1 MIRTKTAAI
10 PVPAF
15 TLLGSLV
22 VSLCVVATAAWAAA
36 EPANEAPQGAGA
48 AAPAASSPSAPAA
61 APSAPSAAGVVP
73 SPPAGALAP
82 DSSPDKIVT
91 AYLEAMQ
98 GQRFA
103 ESYGYVSKTLK
114 AGKSQEEWAK
124 EQQYIVQMGEVKI
137 FGFKVFPAAI
147 QTDGTARVPNILK
160 SQDKYLNQLGLDEY
174 ELYELVKEDGQ
185 WKIDQ
190 QTLVEGADRGEY
202 FPEDAVQP

>member
-1 MIRTKTAAI
+1 MASVLLPVLILFA
-10 PVPAF
+10 VPA
-15 TLLGSLV
+15 
-22 VSLCVVATAAWAAA
+22 AAEEVKGALPGAISGQPPAPAPGAAAA
-36 EPANEAPQGAGA
+36 EPSKAASAAGSGA
-48 AAPAASSPSAPAA
+48 AAAV
-61 APSAPSAAGVVP
+61 PSAATA
-73 SPPAGALAP
+73 SPDATAPAPAP
-82 DSSPDKIVT
+82 DTSADKVVE
-91 AYLEAMQ
+91 AYLKAMQ

-103 ESYGYVSKTLK
+103 ESYAYVSKTLK

-137 FGFKVFPAAI
+137 FGFRVFPAAV
-147 QTDGTARVPNILK
+147 QADGTARVPNILK

-190 QTLVEGADRGEY
+190 QTLVEGADRAEY